1 MRRAVVAVGIIVLA
15 GCVRSTEGLV
25 RERAASEFACADY
38 ALEVEEVGPD
48 VYRASGCG
56 QELIYACRPTVATQA
71 LREAPLARRR
81 TQREVDAESDDE
93 FSDTAQRPTMEC
105 ARRLR

>member
-15 GCVRSTEGLV
+15 GCVRGTEGLV
-25 RERAASEFACADY
+25 RERAASDFACADY

-56 QELIYACRPTVATQA
+56 QELIYACRPAVVRRRVH
-71 LREAPLARRR
+71 REA
-81 TQREVDAESDDE
+81 EEAESDDE
-93 FSDTAQRPTMEC
+93 FSDRAQQPPMEC
-105 ARRLR
+105 ARRPR